1 MEISIRDHLLDT
13 TYTRGLLDENV
24 RSVVRVYLK
33 EKFDQNLK
41 SNVSSEELMELQ
53 VLSVSLVSQMTSWK
67 NEKKQREKVTNE
79 LRSFIQIRI
88 SGLPHEL
95 QVSLGPSLHIMAA
108 MTRVAIEAAY
118 KALLSRAG
126 RAFAENALL
135 VMVVSILDFPIWLK
149 NKLDSGELTF
159 NSN

>member
-13 TYTRGLLDENV
+13 TYTKGLLNENV
-24 RSVVRVYLK
+24 QSVVRVYLK

-41 SNVSSEELMELQ
+41 SNVSSDELMELQ
-53 VLSVSLVSQMTSWK
+53 ILSESLVSQMTSWK
-67 NEKKQREKVTNE
+67 NELQQRERVINE
-79 LRSFIQIRI
+79 LHNFIQIRI

-95 QVSLGPSLHIMAA
+95 QASPALEIMAE
-108 MTRVAIEAAY
+108 MTSVAIEAPY
-118 KALLSRAG
+118 RALLSRAG
-126 RAFAENALL
+126 QAFAENALL
-135 VMVVSILDFPIWLK
+135 VMVVSILDFPIWLR

>member
-1 MEISIRDHLLDT
+1 METSIRDHLLDI
-13 TYTRGLLDENV
+13 TYTRELLDENV

-53 VLSVSLVSQMTSWK
+53 ILSVSLVSQMTSWK

-79 LRSFIQIRI
+79 LRNFVGSRI
-88 SGLPHEL
+88 SNLPLEL
-95 QVSLGPSLHIMAA
+95 QASPTLEIMAA

-126 RAFAENALL
+126 RTFAENALL
-135 VMVVSILDFPIWLK
+135 VMVVSILDFPSWLK
-149 NKLDSGELTF
+149 NKLDSGELTY
-159 NSN
+159 NAN

>member
-13 TYTRGLLDENV
+13 TNTRGLLDENV
-24 RSVVRVYLK
+24 RSVVCVYLK

-53 VLSVSLVSQMTSWK
+53 ILSVSLVSQMTSWR

-79 LRSFIQIRI
+79 LHEFIQIRI
-88 SGLPHEL
+88 SDLPLEL
-95 QVSLGPSLHIMAA
+95 QAPPTLEIMAE
-108 MTRVAIEAAY
+108 MTSVAIEAAY

-126 RAFAENALL
+126 RAFAENALFM
-135 VMVVSILDFPIWLK
+135 MVVLILDFPSWLK
-149 NKLDSGELTF
+149 AKFDSGELTY

>member
-1 MEISIRDHLLDT
+1 
-13 TYTRGLLDENV
+13 
-24 RSVVRVYLK
+24 
-33 EKFDQNLK
+33 
-41 SNVSSEELMELQ
+41 
-53 VLSVSLVSQMTSWK
+53 
-67 NEKKQREKVTNE
+67 
-79 LRSFIQIRI
+79 
-88 SGLPHEL
+88 
-95 QVSLGPSLHIMAA
+95 MAA